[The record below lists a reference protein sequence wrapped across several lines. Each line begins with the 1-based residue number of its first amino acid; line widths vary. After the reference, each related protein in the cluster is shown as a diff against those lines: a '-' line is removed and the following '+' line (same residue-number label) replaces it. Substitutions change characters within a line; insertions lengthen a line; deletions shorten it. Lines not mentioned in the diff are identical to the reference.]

1 MGDNEWHYTDA
12 SDQDVGPVA
21 ITVLQA
27 QFKAGVIHQ
36 ETFIWHP
43 TEVQAWTFFRDL
55 NPSVRAKIEPPKPR
69 PASRPRPPPVAQR
82 PKPPPRTSVPAAST
96 NTEAAPQTGAR
107 PPAPGGPRPAAP
119 QPAARRTEIPLQRSP
134 SSGGHQRGNSNGSSQ
149 LSGAALAA
157 ATASAKRRSF
167 VANPPAPGGNMV
179 ASRRMNRNVSA
190 HGKSLLLNAGL
201 ATTESGWMER
211 KTADGVPYYHNVS
224 TGALSWDKPDEMKDA
239 YEVENEQGNW
249 VWVPDEVDG
258 YVPGLLMRSRPDGRS
273 VVQLENGSEVTTKPG
288 QSVHPLSKSS
298 LARTERDLTLLDS
311 LDEGLILYNLRERF
325 ERQQQI
331 YTWIGTILISI
342 NPYET
347 FPIYGVENIYAY
359 KNRGN
364 RILDPHVYVVA
375 DEALK
380 PLLEYGENHSILI
393 SGESGAGKT
402 WATKQCLAYLTEVT
416 QRGGAQV
423 ASSGA
428 SSVEGKI
435 LAANPILEAF
445 GNAKTVRNDNSSRFG
460 RFMEIHFDTS
470 CGSGQIVGAH
480 TVNYLLEKSRVVD
493 QAQGERNFHIFH
505 YLTGQFKPELRKRYK
520 VDGSV
525 QAFKYLP
532 QQTVGV
538 EHHDDSKECAKMH
551 QALEEM
557 GFSDAETDGLFRYV
571 AAILHLGNVEFEE
584 HGSTG
589 SKIASGSKANLEA
602 ICDLLSVDSEK
613 LSSALTMHISQ
624 QRDGLLKRAFNTK
637 MASDARNALARHLY
651 NRLFEYIIRRIN
663 HALLVN
669 KDVALRSQSSRNVSA
684 AGRKASGDTSFI
696 GLLDIFGFEIFE
708 INSFEQLC
716 INFANEKLQQMF
728 NRHTF
733 TLEEQTYIDEGVP
746 FEKIEF
752 HDSQPLLT
760 FLGMSAS
767 GAAAVHDG
775 VFQLLDEQTAI
786 NGTDEKFLQA
796 VVSRHTTKRALF
808 SDRCK
813 SRTAFQVFH
822 YAGAVEYETSGFVY
836 KNADKLY
843 ENLETA
849 IEESSSE
856 VVRTI
861 FSKGDTG
868 QTVKK
873 TQASTFM
880 KQLSQ
885 LEDRTNAT
893 FPRYIRCV
901 KPNELKR
908 PGIFNSPSCLEQLRF
923 AGVFEAVAIRKRGY
937 PFRKT
942 HEGFFATY
950 RCIEPSAVSHADWM
964 AARKAKSWRKVAEDL
979 LRSMASRTVPAAKD
993 CHLGKT
999 MILYR
1004 AEQHRALE
1012 IQRLGVLNR
1021 AAAEI
1026 QKIMRGAYVRMHV
1039 PDLRKARKELQSAIN
1054 SRRIADLDTAISNAS
1069 SLFFKIREAYDAEA
1083 VKEVLRLE
1091 STLAPKI
1098 KDLLSRTRDGNACF
1112 DDKLYDE
1119 LDRIC
1124 SEMTRYMK
1132 RDALAFKGNPEA
1144 VDLISRADNFR
1155 TQREVFHE
1163 LGVAL
1168 SEVAHVPANL
1178 TLTKLGAL
1186 LHRAPEASAQG
1197 SRLRDVTHKAETLLG
1212 RMEEEVEMAEKL
1224 AQATASCGVG
1234 APSGGNDNIDI
1245 SLTRQNIKALQ
1256 SAYSRLKD
1264 HQPESVDGVDA
1275 LARGEWAQRLYS
1287 AIITAMDNAQHA
1299 DDPEWELV
1307 ERLVGEGQTI
1317 LGGSNELFTFDET
1330 QLSLVS
1336 GELALR
1342 AQVDAIVRKL
1352 AEGIQAVNDE
1362 PLAPALDQARAL
1374 NLQSHADADV
1384 RNVVAEAEY
1393 LLPQIR
1399 QTRSKLLAAIQAVSE
1414 QLLYEAL
1421 VMQSECGWGE
1431 SADMVGHKTVA
1442 EARTLYRW
1450 VQNLTREARIAV
1462 DALEVEPCRV
1472 IVDGCEE
1479 IRLNIEELST
1489 LREFLGLPRDR
1500 QLLRQRDAAVALQNY
1515 RRAVAVSIAHKDLLF
1530 DSQENSDN
1538 FALEHF
1544 PKLKSPQEFAKRF
1557 GITFSKYKVHMLHFH
1572 SPTFGK
1578 IHTSLTT
1585 IEPSAM
1591 TPTGKSLHKT
1601 ACMLFKNIFGIM
1613 GDKIYENVDS
1623 LVVDLIETGL
1633 TIPDLVDEMMCQVMK
1648 QVTEN
1653 PKDESEARGWNLL
1666 AMLLASFPPSAQL
1679 ENYLEHFLRRAGRSR
1694 LVKTLHC
1701 TLLCGPLLSA
1711 PSIEEIALQR
1721 APGNSDVWFDG
1732 PRSKITLPKE
1742 TFKGPVEP
1750 DQRVTDWRNGGEEE
1764 YGDSEDAVPAASGPG
1779 TRSGPP
1785 AAPPA
1790 PPSFGSGAPPPA
1802 PAPRQA
1808 APLAGYGGPP
1818 PPHQVSHS
1826 PVDNL
1831 GGPPPPPPPK
1841 KRGSGR
1847 SSSND
1852 YDSAGIPAMS
1862 GGPPQPPP
1870 PAPPARQT
1878 RAPVSMAGGPPPP
1891 PPKRGNGPPLPP
1903 PQRQLSSEVDEDD
1916 LL

>member
-1 MGDNEWHYTDA
+1 
-12 SDQDVGPVA
+12 
-21 ITVLQA
+21 
-27 QFKAGVIHQ
+27 
-36 ETFIWHP
+36 
-43 TEVQAWTFFRDL
+43 
-55 NPSVRAKIEPPKPR
+55 
-69 PASRPRPPPVAQR
+69 
-82 PKPPPRTSVPAAST
+82 
-96 NTEAAPQTGAR
+96 
-107 PPAPGGPRPAAP
+107 
-119 QPAARRTEIPLQRSP
+119 
-134 SSGGHQRGNSNGSSQ
+134 
-149 LSGAALAA
+149 
-157 ATASAKRRSF
+157 
-167 VANPPAPGGNMV
+167 
-179 ASRRMNRNVSA
+179 
-190 HGKSLLLNAGL
+190 
-201 ATTESGWMER
+201 
-211 KTADGVPYYHNVS
+211 
-224 TGALSWDKPDEMKDA
+224 
-239 YEVENEQGNW
+239 
-249 VWVPDEVDG
+249 
-258 YVPGLLMRSRPDGRS
+258 
-273 VVQLENGSEVTTKPG
+273 
-288 QSVHPLSKSS
+288 
-298 LARTERDLTLLDS
+298 
-311 LDEGLILYNLRERF
+311 
-325 ERQQQI
+325 
-331 YTWIGTILISI
+331 
-342 NPYET
+342 
-347 FPIYGVENIYAY
+347 
-359 KNRGN
+359 
-364 RILDPHVYVVA
+364 
-375 DEALK
+375 
-380 PLLEYGENHSILI
+380 
-393 SGESGAGKT
+393 
-402 WATKQCLAYLTEVT
+402 
-416 QRGGAQV
+416 
-423 ASSGA
+423 
-428 SSVEGKI
+428 
-435 LAANPILEAF
+435 
-445 GNAKTVRNDNSSRFG
+445 
-460 RFMEIHFDTS
+460 
-470 CGSGQIVGAH
+470 
-480 TVNYLLEKSRVVD
+480 VNYLLEKSRVVD